1 MTDIKPEISQ
11 KELFKQYLASRS
23 KLDKQIPTELIK
35 KYEHKQQIN
44 KEYNN
49 KLKQRYIDD
58 PEYKKK
64 RLENQK
70 KYYYEKKKPKNEEL
84 KKQKQKEPE
93 RSAKSLRAGL
103 SETSEPERE
112 LEREREPERSAKSL
126 RAGLSETSEP
136 QPEEKRQSKKM
147 NEIHNLFNRH
157 LFV

>member
-103 SETSEPERE
+103 SETSEPEPERE
-112 LEREREPERSAKSL
+112 LERSAKSL
-126 RAGLSETSEP
+126 RAGLSETSEPQP

>member
-93 RSAKSLRAGL
+93 L
-103 SETSEPERE
+103 ERE

>member
-84 KKQKQKEPE
+84 KKQKEPE

-112 LEREREPERSAKSL
+112 REL
-126 RAGLSETSEP
+126 EP
-136 QPEEKRQSKKM
+136 QPQEKRQSKKM

>member
-93 RSAKSLRAGL
+93 L
-103 SETSEPERE
+103 ERE
-112 LEREREPERSAKSL
+112 LELEREPQPQPQ
-126 RAGLSETSEP
+126 P

>member
-1 MTDIKPEISQ
+1 MTDIKSEISQ

-23 KLDKQIPTELIK
+23 KLDKQMPTELIK
-35 KYEHKQQIN
+35 KYEHKQEIN
-44 KEYNN
+44 KQYNN

-58 PEYKKK
+58 LEYKKK

-84 KKQKQKEPE
+84 KKLKIKELEPEAQPEPEPEPE
-93 RSAKSLRAGL
+93 RL
-103 SETSEPERE
+103 
-112 LEREREPERSAKSL
+112 AKSL

-136 QPEEKRQSKKM
+136 QIEEKRQSKKM
-147 NEIHNLFNRH
+147 NDLHNLFNRH

>member
-1 MTDIKPEISQ
+1 MTDIKSEINQ

-23 KLDKQIPTELIK
+23 KLDKQMPTELIK
-35 KYEHKQQIN
+35 KYEHKQEIN

-58 PEYKKK
+58 LEYKKK
-64 RLENQK
+64 RLDNQK

-84 KKQKQKEPE
+84 KKLKIKELEPQPEPE
-93 RSAKSLRAGL
+93 
-103 SETSEPERE
+103 
-112 LEREREPERSAKSL
+112 

-136 QPEEKRQSKKM
+136 QIEEKRQSKKM
-147 NEIHNLFNRH
+147 NDLHNLFNRH

>member
-1 MTDIKPEISQ
+1 MTDIKSEISQ

-23 KLDKQIPTELIK
+23 KLDKQMPVELIK
-35 KYEHKQQIN
+35 KYEHKQEIN

-58 PEYKKK
+58 LEYKKK

-84 KKQKQKEPE
+84 KKLKIKELE
-93 RSAKSLRAGL
+93 QA
-103 SETSEPERE
+103 EVEPERE
-112 LEREREPERSAKSL
+112 PEVEQEP
-126 RAGLSETSEP
+126 EP
-136 QPEEKRQSKKM
+136 QPQIEEKRQSKKM
-147 NEIHNLFNRH
+147 NDLHNLFNRH